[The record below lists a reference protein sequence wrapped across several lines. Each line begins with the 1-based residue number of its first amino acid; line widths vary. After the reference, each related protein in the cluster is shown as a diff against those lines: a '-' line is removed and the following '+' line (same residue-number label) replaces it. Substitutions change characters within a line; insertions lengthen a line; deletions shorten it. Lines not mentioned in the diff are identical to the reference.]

1 MIFEPQKYLFI
12 WHDALYSL
20 GVGFLCGFFNRLL
33 SSFLYRGKV
42 RVFIRDVLSCLF
54 FALMLFSYTVS
65 FANYR
70 VLRWY
75 NVAFAFAGAV
85 MFIPAFDRAVQLF
98 FSLFNVTVKYRTAAV
113 YRTIQGK
120 LSEHKRKQTEKHQ
133 KFTQKSEPE
142 ALKDNDKVLYN

>member
-42 RVFIRDVLSCLF
+42 CVFIRDVLSCLF

-85 MFIPAFDRAVQLF
+85 MFMPAFDRCTGQYRENCLNTKESRPKNIKNSHKKV
-98 FSLFNVTVKYRTAAV
+98 SLK
-113 YRTIQGK
+113 
-120 LSEHKRKQTEKHQ
+120 
-133 KFTQKSEPE
+133 P
-142 ALKDNDKVLYN
+142 

>member
-1 MIFEPQKYLFI
+1 MRLFQPVVV
-12 WHDALYSL
+12 L
-20 GVGFLCGFFNRLL
+20 FFVQR
-33 SSFLYRGKV
+33 KV